1 MFALSEGK
9 LGHIYQV
16 ETIHVE
22 EGTKKHLLD
31 LGLVPGTKIAIVNY
45 SGENGIVLLHST
57 RIALNRTIISQIT
70 VKEPEENRGN
80 WMSMD
85 QLKVGDVATVVNVHG
100 SGAIKRRLMDM
111 GLTRK
116 TPVTVV
122 KLAPMGDPIEIKVRG
137 YQLSLRKSEAE
148 LVLMEKEEV

>member
-16 ETIHVE
+16 EEVNLE
-22 EGTKKHLLD
+22 DSLKKHLQD
-31 LGLVPGTKIAIVNY
+31 LGVVTGAKMAIVNY

-57 RIALNRTIISQIT
+57 RVALNRSIIANIT

-80 WMSMD
+80 WMSLD
-85 QLKVGDVATVVNVHG
+85 SLKVGDTATIVNVHG

-116 TPVTVV
+116 TMVNVV
-122 KLAPMGDPIEIKVRG
+122 KLAPMGDPIEIHVRG
-137 YQLSLRKSEAE
+137 YQLTLRKSEAE
-148 LVLMEKEEV
+148 LVLVEKEEV